1 MARLYEMPR
10 EDANPELTGSLA
22 RSFKD
27 GLILPAERKFSL
39 LENEIIALR
48 EHIDTDALKKEQW
61 LNEYFNRMDTEITGL
76 KKMFRLSSYL
86 AILSLVGIIATL
98 VVLFFWY

>member
-1 MARLYEMPR
+1 VARLYEITR

-39 LENEIIALR
+39 LENEILALR
-48 EHIDTDALKKEQW
+48 EHIDTDAQKKELW
-61 LNEYFNRMDTEITGL
+61 LSEYFNRLDTEMAAL
-76 KKMFRLSSYL
+76 KKIFRFSSYL
-86 AILSLVGIIATL
+86 AMLSLAGIITTL
-98 VVLFFWY
+98 TVLFFWY

>member
-1 MARLYEMPR
+1 MARLYEMTR

-27 GLILPAERKFSL
+27 GLILPAERKFNL

-48 EHIDTDALKKEQW
+48 EHIDTDAQKMDQW
-61 LNEYFNRMDTEITGL
+61 LNEYFNRMDTEIAAL

-86 AILSLVGIIATL
+86 AMLSLAGIITTL
-98 VVLFFWY
+98 AVLFFWY

>member
-1 MARLYEMPR
+1 VARLYDITR

-27 GLILPAERKFSL
+27 GLIIPAERKFSL

-48 EHIDTDALKKEQW
+48 EHIDTDAQRKELW
-61 LNEYFNRMDTEITGL
+61 LNNYFNRMDTEMAAL

-86 AILSLVGIIATL
+86 AMLSLAGIMTTL
-98 VVLFFWY
+98 TILFFWY